1 MIESP
6 SSGSQD
12 EMYNALL
19 QKLEMIVDKKVDKK
33 NKETI
38 EEIKKDQDKQI
49 EDFKKEI
56 HLQVARIQYDLNQKV

>member
-1 MIESP
+1 VIESP

-38 EEIKKDQDKQI
+38 EEIKKVQDKQI

>member
-1 MIESP
+1 
-6 SSGSQD
+6 
-12 EMYNALL
+12 MYNALL

-38 EEIKKDQDKQI
+38 EEIKKVQDKQI

>member
-38 EEIKKDQDKQI
+38 EEIKKVQDKQI